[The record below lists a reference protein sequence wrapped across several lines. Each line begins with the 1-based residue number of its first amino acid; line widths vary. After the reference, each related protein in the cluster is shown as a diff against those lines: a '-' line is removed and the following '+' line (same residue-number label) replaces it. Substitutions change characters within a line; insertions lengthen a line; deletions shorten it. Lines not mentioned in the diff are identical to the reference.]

1 MAHWRPTPSI
11 PPPASLDRTPLPRRV
26 HPPTSQP
33 TSPARPR
40 RKAAADV
47 AWEFGAGGAYPPP
60 ALPPP
65 PLPPLLLVFSIS
77 LPPSTPRLRLNK
89 PSMARLASWPP
100 CFRLVVVL
108 VAALV
113 AAAAAGGFPA
123 ASCRC
128 IGPGLFM
135 AEELSRGVV
144 AARLRVTGPS
154 TGRGRTIAWPAA
166 VVTAYRGCLPRAIKL
181 VDSGGSCGWGLEEGS
196 DVLLLRR
203 DVRLDAQ
210 GGLRVSTCAL
220 MRPWARLTPA
230 ELVLLSVAPMTRC
243 ARRAVRGG
251 TIEGGGG
258 GRAEG
263 SAERRHAC
271 ARARCQGGRSGGGG
285 LLVRT
290 SAGSP
295 VD

>member
-1 MAHWRPTPSI
+1 MLG
-11 PPPASLDRTPLPRRV
+11 SLVQGARTRLPLFL
-26 HPPTSQP
+26 HPP
-33 TSPARPR
+33 SPLYYSSSPS
-40 RKAAADV
+40 V
-47 AWEFGAGGAYPPP
+47 F
-60 ALPPP
+60 PPP
-65 PLPPLLLVFSIS
+65 P
-77 LPPSTPRLRLNK
+77 PRLRLNK
-89 PSMARLASWPP
+89 PSMARLASCPP

-123 ASCRC
+123 AACRC

-196 DVLLLRR
+196 DVRLLRR

-210 GGLRVSTCAL
+210 GGLRVSTCAW

-258 GRAEG
+258 GARRGAPSGCMRVRALGAKEG
-263 SAERRHAC
+263 EVGGVVC
-271 ARARCQGGRSGGGG
+271 WCEQARG
-285 LLVRT
+285 L
-290 SAGSP
+290 P
-295 VD
+295 